1 MVLLAARR
9 PCRLLAVVLQADY
22 VGYVGLPC
30 TNTYAPFCLFAALMK
45 LFSVVPLALT
55 TIFAISKIRLYN
67 VT

>member
-30 TNTYAPFCLFAALMK
+30 TNTYAPFCLFAALMIRARPPDAE
-45 LFSVVPLALT
+45 VV
-55 TIFAISKIRLYN
+55 
-67 VT
+67 